1 MQVQRAAAALRKK
14 EELRHKPLIPQDWDY
29 KIVAYVC
36 AKLGKCMQD
45 SHQLK
50 SMTLLTLASTQGQ
63 VQFILG
69 GEEGNRNNAVD
80 QGLFCHDQVSSGN
93 FLEFFN
99 LWRNLQMFLD
109 PMEPRTENKN
119 SCLDKTV

>member
-1 MQVQRAAAALRKK
+1 M
-14 EELRHKPLIPQDWDY
+14 
-29 KIVAYVC
+29 AYVC
-36 AKLGKCMQD
+36 AELGKCMQD

-99 LWRNLQMFLD
+99 L
-109 PMEPRTENKN
+109 
-119 SCLDKTV
+119 